1 VEVKV
6 KLDPSTRRA
15 TFDLAAR
22 MRAVALGRLN
32 EFAEAYGNFSFE
44 KGTFSVTSELAASNG
59 KLTSYIKPLFDD
71 IAMIDL
77 DDAKNN
83 PLKLVWEGIVAGA
96 SRLLRNQPKN
106 RFATKIPISGTLS
119 DPKVDVLSTLG
130 NILKNEFIRAFTSE
144 FEGGI
149 EPADA
154 EKERS
159 R

>member
-1 VEVKV
+1 
-6 KLDPSTRRA
+6 
-15 TFDLAAR
+15 
-22 MRAVALGRLN
+22 
-32 EFAEAYGNFSFE
+32 
-44 KGTFSVTSELAASNG
+44 
-59 KLTSYIKPLFDD
+59 
-71 IAMIDL
+71 
-77 DDAKNN
+77 
-83 PLKLVWEGIVAGA
+83 VAGA